1 MKRSQVSKD
10 RDNALMHSVEGVTD
24 KGQNARDINRPSLR
38 SAAFSLVELTLALG
52 VAAFCLLVLLAL
64 LPTGLKTQ
72 RTSVQQTTAAD
83 IITEILADLRADV
96 RLPPGQVSKEE
107 ESGFGLKG
115 HWALIAEPDTLFFTN
130 NGQLTGTVAQGDPAA
145 PAEAVFRVKITY
157 LSPPNA
163 STSAAKVMVT
173 WPAQAIPGV
182 STPAGA
188 AETFIAVNR

>member
-52 VAAFCLLVLLAL
+52 VAVFCLLVWLAL
-64 LPTGLKTQ
+64 LRTGLKTQ

-96 RLPPGQVSKEE
+96 RLPPGQV
-107 ESGFGLKG
+107 
-115 HWALIAEPDTLFFTN
+115 
-130 NGQLTGTVAQGDPAA
+130 
-145 PAEAVFRVKITY
+145 
-157 LSPPNA
+157 
-163 STSAAKVMVT
+163 
-173 WPAQAIPGV
+173 
-182 STPAGA
+182 
-188 AETFIAVNR
+188 